1 MQISIFRQVPDEYVT
16 QLQRVHEAVLGDEL
30 AEDSLYDLPNMLVL
44 LAIENGRVVGFK
56 IGYDIEDH
64 VFYSWVGGV
73 DPTFRRNGIAMQL
86 IERQHEELKK
96 LGYIA
101 VRTYS
106 RNELKEMLIVNLKAG
121 FNIVDTFTDHKGR
134 HKIMLEKCLNEEE
147 NS

>member
-30 AEDSLYDLPNMLVL
+30 AEDGLYDLPNMLVL
-44 LAIENGRVVGFK
+44 LAIEDGRVVGFK
-56 IGYDIEDH
+56 IGYDIEDR
-64 VFYSWVGGV
+64 VFYSWIGGV

-86 IERQHEELKK
+86 IERQHEELKQ
-96 LGYIA
+96 LGYTA

-121 FNIVDTFTDHKGR
+121 FDIVDTFTDHKGR
-134 HKIMLEKCLNEEE
+134 HKIMLEKCL
-147 NS
+147 

>member
-44 LAIENGRVVGFK
+44 LAIEDGRVVGFK
-56 IGYDIEDH
+56 IGYDIEER

-86 IERQHEELKK
+86 IERQHEELKQ
-96 LGYIA
+96 LGYTA

-121 FNIVDTFTDHKGR
+121 FDIVDTFTDHKGR
-134 HKIMLEKCLNEEE
+134 HKIMLEKCL
-147 NS
+147 

>member
-86 IERQHEELKK
+86 IERQHEELKQ
-96 LGYIA
+96 LGYTA

-121 FNIVDTFTDHKGR
+121 FDIVDTFTDHKGR
-134 HKIMLEKCLNEEE
+134 HKIMLEKCL
-147 NS
+147 

>member
-1 MQISIFRQVPDEYVT
+1 MQISIFRQVPVEYVT
-16 QLQRVHEAVLGDEL
+16 QLQRVHEMVLGEEL

-44 LAIENGRVVGFK
+44 LAIEDGRVVGFK
-56 IGYDIEDH
+56 IGYDIEER

-86 IERQHEELKK
+86 IERQHEELKQ
-96 LGYIA
+96 LGYTA

-121 FNIVDTFTDHKGR
+121 FDIVDTFTDHKGR
-134 HKIMLEKCLNEEE
+134 HKIMLEKCLTDER

>member
-44 LAIENGRVVGFK
+44 LAIEDGRVVGFK
-56 IGYDIEDH
+56 IGYDIEER

-73 DPTFRRNGIAMQL
+73 DSTFRRNGIAMQL
-86 IERQHEELKK
+86 IERQHEELKQ
-96 LGYIA
+96 LGYTA

-121 FNIVDTFTDHKGR
+121 FDIVDTFTDHKGR
-134 HKIMLEKCLNEEE
+134 HKIMLEKCL
-147 NS
+147 

>member
-1 MQISIFRQVPDEYVT
+1 MQISIFRQVPVEYVT
-16 QLQRVHEAVLGDEL
+16 QLQRVHEMVLGEEL

-44 LAIENGRVVGFK
+44 LAIEDGRVVGFK
-56 IGYDIEDH
+56 IGYDIEER

-134 HKIMLEKCLNEEE
+134 HKIMLEKCL
-147 NS
+147 